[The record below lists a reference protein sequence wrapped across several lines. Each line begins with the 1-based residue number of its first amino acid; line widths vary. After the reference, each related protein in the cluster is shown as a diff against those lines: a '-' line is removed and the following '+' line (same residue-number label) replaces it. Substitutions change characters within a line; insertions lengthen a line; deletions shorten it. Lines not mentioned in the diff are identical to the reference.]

1 MTGNAQSNGS
11 SNLEIAQSNQ
21 DLIMTKGKRKKRTWI
36 IAGVVC
42 TIVVALVVAAIVLL
56 TNGEEENKKPT
67 EEGPALSL
75 EDLLHGKVIPNP
87 FNATWVS
94 DKELLYTDST
104 GNLVLY
110 TLDLSNN
117 PTKVLLPAKES
128 ILGGNNFEISAD
140 KNYLKVAH
148 SFQKV
153 NFQ

>member
-1 MTGNAQSNGS
+1 
-11 SNLEIAQSNQ
+11 
-21 DLIMTKGKRKKRTWI
+21 MTKGKRKKRTWI

-94 DKELLYTDST
+94 
-104 GNLVLY
+104 GNY
-110 TLDLSNN
+110 SD
-117 PTKVLLPAKES
+117 
-128 ILGGNNFEISAD
+128 ICYI
-140 KNYLKVAH
+140 NYETNK
-148 SFQKV
+148 
-153 NFQ
+153 